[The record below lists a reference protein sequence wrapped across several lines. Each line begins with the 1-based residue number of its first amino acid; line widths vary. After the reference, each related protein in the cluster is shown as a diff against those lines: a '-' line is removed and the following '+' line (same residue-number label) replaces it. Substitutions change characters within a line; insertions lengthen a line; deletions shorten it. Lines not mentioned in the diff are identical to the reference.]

1 MESDKM
7 LDFTQRK
14 KKKLPVKLH
23 DGFVVLLPM
32 PSKAIFDKI
41 TNIEHIKKADE
52 IYETV
57 RIIINQNP
65 KRKYSIEKIN
75 SMFDLEDAVEF
86 IKEYVNFT
94 TGVISDPN

>member
-1 MESDKM
+1 M

-32 PSKAIFDKI
+32 PSKSIFDKI
-41 TNIEHIKKADE
+41 TNIETIEGANE
-52 IYETV
+52 IFDIV
-57 RIIINQNP
+57 RTIINQNP
-65 KRKYSIEKIN
+65 KKKYSVEKI
-75 SMFDLEDAVEF
+75 SEMFDLEDAVEF

>member
-1 MESDKM
+1 M

-41 TNIEHIKKADE
+41 TNIETIEGTNE
-52 IYETV
+52 IFDIV
-57 RIIINQNP
+57 RTIINQNP
-65 KRKYSIEKIN
+65 KKKYSVEKI
-75 SMFDLEDAVEF
+75 SEMFDLEDAVEF